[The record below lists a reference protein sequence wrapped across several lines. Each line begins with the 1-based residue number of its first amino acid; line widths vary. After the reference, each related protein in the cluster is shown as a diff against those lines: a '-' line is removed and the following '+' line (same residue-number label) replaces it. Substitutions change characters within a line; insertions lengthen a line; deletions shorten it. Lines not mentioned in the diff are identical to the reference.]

1 MDFGGIPPEINSA
14 RMYAGP
20 GSGSMLTSAS
30 AWDGL
35 ASELRSTALSY
46 GTVTSELT
54 DGAWQGPSSAA
65 MEEAVTPYVAWL
77 NSAAAEAEQTA
88 TQARAAASAYHT
100 AFSAMVPPETIA
112 ANRLQLAML
121 NATNTFGQNT
131 PAIATTEAQYGEM
144 WAQDAAAMY
153 GYAGNSAAASRVT
166 PFTAPP
172 ATTNP
177 GGAANQTAAAAQ
189 ASGAGAQSALSQ
201 LVSNVPTSLQSLASP
216 AASSTTTTSLS
227 TLLTN
232 LLNSVSS
239 TSGTAT
245 STGIPGLDSSTI
257 IGDLQNYTGLFA
269 LFVGLDAIGPLL
281 QTPISTAINQAMM
294 PIAAAAAPAMAAV
307 APAAA
312 AMGGAV
318 GGFAGG
324 AGGLGAAASVGVLSV
339 PPSWASA
346 ATPTWLASMPLG
358 SALTGVGSAEG
369 GLPFGLPVIPGGM
382 GQAAGV
388 AAAAGVGGAV
398 ASRYGPR
405 LKVLTRSPGAG
416 YTQTPMA
423 PAGAYGVPPGM
434 PPAPG
439 YTPHIVYLPNNG
451 QNGHNGN
458 GYNGNGHN
466 GNGYNGNGY
475 NGNGYN
481 GNGHGPN

>member
-1 MDFGGIPPEINSA
+1 VIDFGGLPPEINSG
-14 RMYAGP
+14 RMYVGP
-20 GSGSMLTSAS
+20 GSGSMLASAS

-46 GTVTSELT
+46 GSVTSELT
-54 DGAWQGPSSAA
+54 DNTWRGPSSAA

-88 TQARAAASAYHT
+88 TQARAAASAYQA
-100 AFSAMVPPETIA
+100 AFSAVVPPEVIA
-112 ANRLQLAML
+112 INRQQLLML

-131 PAIATTEAQYGEM
+131 PAIATTEFQYGEM

-166 PFTAPP
+166 AFTPP
-172 ATTNP
+172 PSTTNP
-177 GGAANQTAAAAQ
+177 AGAADQTSAAAQ
-189 ASGAGAQSALSQ
+189 AAGTSSGAGVQSVLSQ
-201 LVSNVPTSLQSLASP
+201 LVANVPTSLQNLASP
-216 AASSTTTTSLS
+216 AASSTTSTSLS
-227 TLLTN
+227 TLVTN
-232 LLNSVSS
+232 LLNSVTSSSS
-239 TSGTAT
+239 TAAT
-245 STGIPGLDSSTI
+245 SGIPGLDPSTI
-257 IGDLQNYTGLFA
+257 VGDIVNYTGLFA
-269 LFVGLDAIGPLL
+269 LFMGLDAMGPLMG
-281 QTPISTAINQAMM
+281 TPISNSITQAMA
-294 PIAAAAAPAMAAV
+294 PVAAAAAPAMAAGG
-307 APAAA
+307 AAA

-324 AGGLGAAASVGVLSV
+324 AGGFAGVGAAASVGALSV

-346 ATPTWLASMPLG
+346 ATPTWLASMPLA
-358 SALTGVGSAEG
+358 SALPGVGAAG
-369 GLPFGLPVIPGGM
+369 GGMPFGLPVIPGGM

-416 YTQTPMA
+416 YTPTPMA
-423 PAGAYGVPPGM
+423 PAGAYQVPAGV

-451 QNGHNGN
+451 QNGQNGQ
-458 GYNGNGHN
+458 NGHN
-466 GNGYNGNGY
+466 GYGH
-475 NGNGYN
+475 N